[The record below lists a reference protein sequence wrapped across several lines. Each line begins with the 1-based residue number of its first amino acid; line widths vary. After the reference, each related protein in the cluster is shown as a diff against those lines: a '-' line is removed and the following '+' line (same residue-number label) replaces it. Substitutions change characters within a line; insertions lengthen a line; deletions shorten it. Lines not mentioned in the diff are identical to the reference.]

1 MDLYNVEYKVKN
13 DDIERRVFSGEI
25 RAADL
30 GGVTGGRVIG
40 GYAAKYNEL
49 SEILGN
55 FREKIAPGF
64 FDGVHAFDM
73 RALVNHNPD
82 NILGRSTSGTLKLF
96 PDSIGLRVE
105 ITPPDAQWANDLLVS
120 IKRGDINQM
129 SFAFTMPPNKAG
141 ETWQK
146 DGDSWIRTLI
156 KPSKLFEV
164 SIVTFPAYP
173 QTSAAVNSELTK
185 IRARQAARRRA
196 LELLGIKWGPVKKSE
211 GVKARQA
218 ARRRALD
225 LLNIKNWKK

>member
-1 MDLYNVEYKVKN
+1 MNLYNVEYKVKN
-13 DDIERRVFSGEI
+13 DDIERRIFSGEI

-30 GGVTGGRVIG
+30 GSVTGGRVIG

-49 SEILGN
+49 SEIIGN

-82 NILGRSTSGTLKLF
+82 HVLARSTSGTLKLF
-96 PDSIGLRVE
+96 PDAIGLRVE
-105 ITPPDAQWANDLLVS
+105 ITPPAAQWANDLLES
-120 IKRGDINQM
+120 IQRGDINQM

-146 DGDSWIRTLI
+146 DGDSYIRTLI
-156 KPSKLFEV
+156 KPARLFEV

-173 QTSAAVNSELTK
+173 QTSAAVNSEVAK
-185 IRARQAARRRA
+185 IRARQAARRRT
-196 LELLGIKWGPVKKSE
+196 LELLGLGSSKK
-211 GVKARQA
+211 KILPQIAA
-218 ARRRALD
+218 NARRRTLE
-225 LLNIKNWKK
+225 LLNFKNRKK